1 MKKYW
6 VRNLACLTAFA
17 VMAPLSLLAQDDKGE
32 KEEKGE
38 KETRNR
44 VQNVIITQ
52 KGDKKEKLVV
62 EINGDKVTINGV
74 PADEFSKNNKDVHVN
89 INSLRDVE
97 SLSMLRSPKGGA
109 WSFNGDHNMVMSMG
123 SENRAMLGVTT
134 EKNADGAEIQSITE
148 GGAAE
153 KAGLK
158 EKDIITKI
166 DDQKISIP
174 DDLSA
179 AIRKHKP
186 GEKVSITY
194 LRDKKE
200 MKASAELTKWK
211 GISTYSFSPGQGFN
225 LNMDDFKF
233 DKIMPKVEE
242 FRRMP
247 SDRMSWSGSTP
258 KLGLSVQDTDNGK
271 GVKVVNV
278 DEESNAAKAGIRE
291 DDIITHLDDKAV
303 NNVDEISAL
312 LKEKKANP
320 TVRFQL
326 TRNGKSQN
334 IEVKMPRKIKTT
346 NL

>member
-6 VRNLACLTAFA
+6 VRNLACMAAFA
-17 VMAPLSLLAQDDKGE
+17 ALAPLSLLAQEEKEKGE
-32 KEEKGE
+32 KGD

-44 VQNVIITQ
+44 IQNVIITHQ
-52 KGDKKEKLVV
+52 GENKEKLVV
-62 EINGDKVTINGV
+62 EINGEKVTINGV
-74 PADEFSKNNKDVHVN
+74 PADEFNKNNKDVQVKLNH
-89 INSLRDVE
+89 LRDLE
-97 SLSMLRSPKGGA
+97 SLTMFRSPRGGA
-109 WSFNGDHNMVMSMG
+109 WSFNGDNKIAMTMGNENM
-123 SENRAMLGVTT
+123 AMLGVTT
-134 EKNADGAEIQSITE
+134 EKHTEGAEIQSITE
-148 GGAAE
+148 GSAAE
-153 KAGLK
+153 KSGLK
-158 EKDIITKI
+158 EKDIITKVN
-166 DDQKISIP
+166 DQKIISP

-186 GEKVSITY
+186 GDKVEITY
-194 LRDKKE
+194 LRDRKE
-200 MKASAELTKWK
+200 MKTTAELTKWK
-211 GISTYSFSPGQGFN
+211 GISSYSFGPGQSFN

-242 FRRMP
+242 FRMSP
-247 SDRMSWSGSTP
+247 SERFSWSGGSP

-278 DEESNAAKAGIRE
+278 DEESNAARAGIRE
-291 DDIITHLDDKAV
+291 EDIITHLDDKAV
-303 NNVDEISAL
+303 NSVDEISAM
-312 LKEKKANP
+312 LKEKKNNP

>member
-1 MKKYW
+1 MKKHW
-6 VRNLACLTAFA
+6 MRIFGSMA
-17 VMAPLSLLAQDDKGE
+17 VIAALAPLSLQAQDDKG
-32 KEEKGE
+32 EKGE

-74 PADEFSKNNKDVHVN
+74 PADEYSKENKDVQVN

-97 SLSMLRSPKGGA
+97 SLTMLRSPKGGA
-109 WSFNGDHNMVMSMG
+109 WSFNGDNNMAMSLG

-134 EKNADGAEIQSITE
+134 EKNESGALIQSVTE
-148 GGAAE
+148 GSAAE

-158 EKDIITKI
+158 ENDIITRVE
-166 DDQKISIP
+166 DQKITSP

-179 AIRKHKP
+179 AIRKQKP
-186 GEKVSITY
+186 GDKITIAY

-200 MKASAELTKWK
+200 MKATAELTKWK
-211 GISTYSFSPGQGFN
+211 GISTYSFTPGQGFN

-233 DKIMPKVEE
+233 DKIMPKVET
-242 FRRMP
+242 FRMAP
-247 SDRMSWSGSTP
+247 SDRFSWSGGSP

-271 GVKVVNV
+271 GVKVVDV
-278 DEESNAAKAGIRE
+278 DEESNAAKAGIKE

-303 NNVDEISAL
+303 NNVDEISAM
-312 LKEKKANP
+312 LKEKKNNP